1 MDALGRRILLAVEP
15 GVLEGALA
23 RLLSA
28 RFDEVIQVGR
38 SGLRAPAGAYD
49 AAVVSDRLPDGVEAN
64 VVITLPDTYG
74 SGGTGTVKT
83 GTVVHDVSIGRAE
96 SVVALLEQFTASAA

>member
-1 MDALGRRILLAVEP
+1 MDTAGRRILLAVEP

-28 RFDEVIQVGR
+28 RFDDVVQVGR
-38 SGLRAPAGAYD
+38 SGLRPPAGGYD
-49 AAVVSDRLPDGVEAN
+49 AAVVSDELPDGVLAD

-74 SGGTGTVKT
+74 GGGTGTVRR
-83 GTVVHDVSIGRAE
+83 GDDVRRVSIARAE
-96 SVVALLEQFTASAA
+96 RVVELLEEYSPRPV